1 MTRHTITAL
10 AFSLCTIGGVLTSCT
25 EADKP
30 RTAAQDQAVKVF
42 PIQKKTVTDTAEWMG
57 YLRGVQDTDLYPRVS
72 GFIVSY
78 KEGQYVKEGEVI
90 YQIDPK
96 PFEAELARAKAN
108 LDAAK
113 ASLEQAQVSRDKLQ
127 LDVDRYSQLTESGA
141 VSDKQLTDAQHN
153 LNAAKAKVDACQADI
168 KQQEAAVMTAEI
180 NLQYASVKAPYSGF
194 VGTSNVSTGAL
205 VGSTTKLGN
214 ITSDGPLRVDFS
226 INSDALLSS
235 FERYGKVE
243 SDKQDPELK
252 NASPEFELLLE
263 DGSVYNHKGK
273 LLSMN
278 SKVDSTGLI
287 DIVGEIDNPDGK
299 LRGGMKIN
307 VRIPLSTKEALL
319 VPESA
324 IRTVMRNNFI
334 LIVDKN
340 NVPHSLP
347 VTIDG
352 EYEVEVE
359 EANGF
364 KSTQKLVAVSD
375 YQDKSLIDAFK
386 TYGYED
392 ASAVPVVA
400 DADNGVQAMNI
411 SSANAHLAQKK
422 KALAEARKEQENS
435 LLHSLLVSVG
445 LEDEAPSPDT
455 IQPATIKTEPLTFKP
470 AAPIQLA
477 EQQNKPLDPNAKPT
491 LPPALVK
498 VTPLL
503 QQDVCV
509 SVDWYG
515 TVRGKEETDIRP
527 QISGFM
533 LKQHFRNGTIV
544 KEGDTL
550 FTIDPAPYEAALAQA
565 KANLDS
571 AVARKE
577 AATVELEK
585 AQSDL
590 ERYTKANQTTHGAV
604 AEKDITDARSD
615 VHTKQASLRQAEASV
630 EQMKAA
636 VLTAEI
642 NLGYT
647 TIKAPFTGRVGISNP
662 SIGSL
667 VSPSDKEPLVTLSS
681 VNPIR
686 VDFQVSGKDALQ
698 ITNRIGK
705 NNPNGAMEFDI
716 LLEDGSLYAAKGK
729 IVSPDNVVKKS
740 TGTFGI
746 VGEVEN
752 VTNGLRSGMPVTIR
766 AGLREYKNAYLV
778 PARAPMN
785 ANGHDIVILL
795 GPDNAPIPLPIKRGP
810 LVIIPVTGPDG
821 KEVTQPMQIIE
832 FNPQMLQSMGFADP
846 SQVKVIVEGTIPAGM
861 ALQANMKANGRANKL
876 VPRDFIYS
884 TPKTVEPSVTADKA
898 PIPNLNKF

>member
-1 MTRHTITAL
+1 
-10 AFSLCTIGGVLTSCT
+10 
-25 EADKP
+25 
-30 RTAAQDQAVKVF
+30 
-42 PIQKKTVTDTAEWMG
+42 MG

-78 KEGQYVKEGEVI
+78 KEGQYVEEGEVI

-113 ASLEQAQVSRDKLQ
+113 ASLDQAEVNRDQLQ
-127 LDVDRYSQLTESGA
+127 LDVDRYTQLAKTGA

-180 NLQYASVKAPYSGF
+180 NLQYAGVKAPYSGF

-205 VGSTTKLGN
+205 VNPSTKLGN

-226 INSDALLSS
+226 INSDALLDS
-235 FERYGKVE
+235 FKRYGKVE
-243 SDKQDPELK
+243 SDKTDPELK
-252 NASPEFELLLE
+252 DASPEFELLLE
-263 DGSVYNHKGK
+263 DGSIYAHKGK

-287 DIVGEIDNPDGK
+287 DIVGEIDNPEGK

-307 VRIPLSTKEALL
+307 VRIPLSNKEAML

-334 LIVDKN
+334 LVVDKQ

-352 EYEVEVE
+352 VYEVEVE
-359 EANGF
+359 EADGF

-375 YQDKSLIDAFK
+375 YQDKSLTDAFK
-386 TYGYED
+386 SYGYED
-392 ASAVPVVA
+392 ATAVPVVA

-411 SSANAHLAQKK
+411 SSANARLPQEK
-422 KALAEARKEQENS
+422 KALEEARKEQEDS
-435 LLHSLLVSVG
+435 LLSSLLVAVG
-445 LEDEAPSPDT
+445 LEDEVPSPDT
-455 IQPATIKTEPLTFKP
+455 LKPATINTETLSFKP
-470 AAPIQLA
+470 AAPAQA
-477 EQQNKPLDPNAKPT
+477 ANQQQKPLDPNAKAT
-491 LPPALVK
+491 LAPALVK

-515 TVRGKEETDIRP
+515 TMRGKEETDIRP
-527 QISGFM
+527 QISGFL

-544 KEGDTL
+544 KEGDVL

-571 AVARKE
+571 AEARKE
-577 AATVELEK
+577 AAMVELGK

-590 ERYTKANQTTHGAV
+590 ERYTKANETTQGAV
-604 AEKDITDARSD
+604 AEKDITDARST
-615 VHTKQASLRQAEASV
+615 VYAKEAALRQAEAAV
-630 EQMKAA
+630 AQMKAA
-636 VLTAEI
+636 VMTAEI

-647 TIKAPFTGRVGISNP
+647 TIKAPFTGRAGISKT

-667 VSPSDKEPLVTLSS
+667 VSPTTAEPMVTLSS
-681 VNPIR
+681 VDPMR
-686 VDFQVSGKDALQ
+686 VDFQVSGRDALQ
-698 ITNRIGK
+698 ITNKVGK
-705 NNPNGAMEFDI
+705 NNPNGGMEFDI
-716 LLEDGSLYAAKGK
+716 LLEDGSLYPAKGK
-729 IVSPDNVVKKS
+729 IISPDNVVKKS

-785 ANGHDIVILL
+785 TDGNDIIILL
-795 GPDNAPIPLPIKRGP
+795 GADNAPTPLPIKRGP
-810 LVIIPVTGPDG
+810 IVIIPVAGPDG
-821 KEVTQPMQIIE
+821 KEVVQPMQIIE
-832 FNPQMLQSMGFADP
+832 INPQILQAVGFSDP

-861 ALQANMKANGRANKL
+861 ALQANMKANGRANK
-876 VPRDFIYS
+876 VIPRDFIY
-884 TPKTVEPSVTADKA
+884 TAPKTVEPSVTADKA
-898 PIPNLNKF
+898 PVPNLNKF